1 MTAFTFDTHAAVR
14 GLIEAGLDERQAE
27 AVTAVVRNAQDAHL
41 QELATKED
49 LLRLETKLEHVEERL
64 LVRLGGLMIALFGIA
79 VAWFELR
86 SG

>member
-1 MTAFTFDTHAAVR
+1 VDWHGR
-14 GLIEAGLDERQAE
+14 AGRASSGTGDQG
-27 AVTAVVRNAQDAHL
+27 
-41 QELATKED
+41 D